1 MKGLTVLL
9 ISVAILALLGGM
21 TAAPGAPQEAVVC
34 ALACFIAILARIAQ
48 ASAHHSDIQ
57 EKGAAFFDENG
68 SKSVTADKAMKGA
81 LSILTVLLIS
91 VAILALLGGMSA
103 ALGAPQEAVVCALA
117 CFIAILARIA
127 QAAAHH
133 ADIQEKG
140 PAASGKSTVAERLAE
155 SLATHHADNQEKG
168 ATFDPEEEANSLSIP
183 DGENEGK
190 GAWLV
195 LIIIVI
201 IIGCL
206 IYFDYL

>member
-1 MKGLTVLL
+1 MKVVYSILTFLL
-9 ISVAILALLGGM
+9 ISVAILALVGGLS
-21 TAAPGAPQEAVVC
+21 GATNTPQEAVVC
-34 ALACFIAILARIAQ
+34 AF
-48 ASAHHSDIQ
+48 
-57 EKGAAFFDENG
+57 
-68 SKSVTADKAMKGA
+68 
-81 LSILTVLLIS
+81 
-91 VAILALLGGMSA
+91 
-103 ALGAPQEAVVCALA
+103 A

-168 ATFDPEEEANSLSIP
+168 AAFDPEEEANSLSIP

-195 LIIIVI
+195 LILVVI